1 MGRQGHIE
9 AAAVYAMARAIGTL
23 NLEAIAA
30 HEGFDVSTASDARV
44 AEAEASNTYFLIF
57 DELFKLLQKELEPYV
72 LPLVAVSSFLAFG
85 MPLLLVGLA
94 WSLTT
99 ALFTALFDLL
109 GFTGGP
115 PVDPLDFVA

>member
-1 MGRQGHIE
+1 M
-9 AAAVYAMARAIGTL
+9 
-23 NLEAIAA
+23 EAIAA

-44 AEAEASNTYFLIF
+44 VEAEASNTFLPIF
-57 DELFKLLQKELEPYV
+57 DELYKLLKKELEPYV

-85 MPLLLVGLA
+85 VPLLLVGLA

-99 ALFTALFDLL
+99 ALCIALFDLL